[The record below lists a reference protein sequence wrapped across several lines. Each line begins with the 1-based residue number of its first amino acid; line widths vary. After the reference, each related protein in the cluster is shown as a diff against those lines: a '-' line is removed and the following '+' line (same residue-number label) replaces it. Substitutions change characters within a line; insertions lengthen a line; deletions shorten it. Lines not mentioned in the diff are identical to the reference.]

1 MNITL
6 SSLKSCEIFEV
17 PLLSYLFCQEQSGTV
32 CFSKKPHFLPTSRFV
47 RILSNTQQYFP
58 NYFPNPDHCRGGG
71 HFELVNPLNMNI
83 RLSFILAINYFFF
96 CPSSIYLRSRFCNG
110 FRSNSPLCIIHLTN
124 SPLCIILSKLSNYV
138 AEAIDLITKWSKRVL
153 PWLSVLQRLGI
164 IPLWN
169 VRLRFYS

>member
-1 MNITL
+1 M
-6 SSLKSCEIFEV
+6 
-17 PLLSYLFCQEQSGTV
+17 
-32 CFSKKPHFLPTSRFV
+32 PTSRFV
-47 RILSNTQQYFP
+47 RILSNMQQYFP
-58 NYFPNPDHCRGGG
+58 NYYQCRCSGIVPDHCRGGG
-71 HFELVNPLNMNI
+71 HFEIVNPLNMNI

-96 CPSSIYLRSRFCNG
+96 YPSGIYLRSRICNG

-138 AEAIDLITKWSKRVL
+138 AEATDLITKWSKRVL
-153 PWLSVLQRLGI
+153 SWLSVLQRLGI